1 MKTAL
6 LTYEKSES
14 ISGYLLSSVLLHV
27 AIFIW
32 MIAFMDIQSPEIIPS
47 TEITFLRLAKVAP
60 PLTSNDA
67 IESPEKKT
75 DQQNKTEPVVKKVDP
90 TEKKQ
95 SVADLLK
102 EKNKQVILPDKNKKV
117 EKKTTPVVEK
127 AKTTPTTAT
136 NQNKTKEKAKVDNS
150 QIKNALAGID
160 KQLTDREKVS
170 NGNGSPYGTQ
180 GGNISADDPGIAAY
194 RSAVKSKVVRNLHWA
209 GSASETVLI
218 TKISFRL
225 SPSGGLISASF
236 AKRSNNGAF
245 DEACMR
251 AVQAASP
258 FPPPPEGAITQ
269 GFLVEFRKRL

>member
-6 LTYEKSES
+6 LTIEKSES
-14 ISGYLLSSVLLHV
+14 LSGYLLGSVILHV

-32 MIAFMDIQSPEIIPS
+32 MLAFMDIQAPEHVPS
-47 TEITFLRLAKVAP
+47 TEITFLRLTKVAQP
-60 PLTSNDA
+60 VASQDV
-67 IESPEKKT
+67 IESPENKNEA
-75 DQQNKTEPVVKKVDP
+75 QNKTEPVVKKIET

-102 EKNKQVILPDKNKKV
+102 EKNKQVILPDKNKKI
-117 EKKTTPVVEK
+117 EKKTNPVIEK
-127 AKTTPTTAT
+127 NKTNTAT
-136 NQNKTKEKAKVDNS
+136 NQTKTKEKAKVDNS

-160 KQLTDREKVS
+160 KQLNEREKVS

-194 RSAVKSKVVRNLHWA
+194 RSAVKAKVVRNLRWP
-209 GSASETVLI
+209 GGASDTVLI